1 MKTFTKIICMVALS
15 VTTAVAQNSTGSSSA
30 QNDDSSVSGTVVSEN
45 NGNSAA
51 FFGTGNG
58 SGNGTFSL
66 TDPVITGPL
75 LAVCPGQTRTYSSSS
90 VPNATTYT
98 WVAPPN
104 CTVVSGQ
111 GTATCNIHFGAGFF
125 QGYVRVTASNAVE
138 HSHQV
143 VVTVFSAPTAPLPI
157 QGPALGACGGG
168 TYTYS
173 IPPVASAQSYTWT
186 APANAMIVTPAASG
200 NPLTTSVTSV
210 DITFPAGFHDGIISV
225 RANSGCNSSI
235 KRSMNVRSVPVA
247 PAPIDGL
254 QNGLCDLPNVAYS
267 VPAVPGATSYTWSI
281 SPPAGTTIHNNGSNS
296 ITVDF
301 DLTFRTAWIQ
311 VTADN
316 VCGHGDPRRKELN
329 AWPGKPIVPVGP
341 VGACNNDPNNSIAYY
356 QVDPVFGANYYH
368 WFVPTGATITAGQGT
383 TNVTV
388 DYLGS
393 SSGDMRV
400 RAENS
405 CGFGPTSIKAITVNS
420 CRLANGETS
429 VMELAAYPNPAK
441 DNLTVS
447 FSAQSNETYTI
458 EMFDMTGRLVISQ
471 SNMST
476 IGVNK
481 QEINLQNIST
491 GLYNLVVKRGTVTE
505 RLRVVVE

>member
-1 MKTFTKIICMVALS
+1 MLALS
-15 VTTAVAQNSTGSSSA
+15 VSTAVAQNQVEIGTAQIDESSA
-30 QNDDSSVSGTVVSEN
+30 SGTVVN
-45 NGNSAA
+45 NDADPGLLSRN
-51 FFGTGNG
+51 GDG
-58 SGNGTFSL
+58 SGNGTLSL
-66 TDPVITGPL
+66 QNPVISGPL
-75 LAVCPGQTRTYSSSS
+75 LAVCPGQTRTYTCTS

-111 GTATCNIHFGAGFF
+111 GTTQVDVHFGAGFF
-125 QGYVRVTASNAVE
+125 QGYLRVTASNAVE
-138 HSHQV
+138 HSQQV
-143 VVTVFSAPTAPLPI
+143 VVVVYSAPTAPLPI

-186 APANAMIVTPAASG
+186 APANAVIITPAASG

-210 DITFPAGFHDGIISV
+210 DILFPAGFHDGVISV
-225 RANSGCNSSI
+225 RSNSGCNSSI

-247 PAPIDGL
+247 PAPIEGL
-254 QNGLCDLPNVAYS
+254 QNGLCDLPNVSYS
-267 VPAVPGATSYTWSI
+267 VPPVPGATSYTWAI
-281 SPPAGTTIHNNGSNS
+281 SPPNGTTIHNNGSNS

-301 DLTFRTAWIQ
+301 DLTFRTAWIS

-316 VCGHGDPRRKELN
+316 ACGHGDMRKKELN
-329 AWPGKPIVPVGP
+329 AWPAKPIVPVGP

-356 QVDPVFGANYYH
+356 EVDPVFNTTFYRWY
-368 WFVPTGATITAGQGT
+368 VPTGATIVNGQGT

-388 DYLGS
+388 DYMGS
-393 SSGDMRV
+393 QSGLLRV

-405 CGFGPTSIKAITVNS
+405 CGVGPTVMKTITINN
-420 CRLANGETS
+420 CRLANGEMS
-429 VMELAAYPNPAK
+429 VMELSAYPNPAQ

-447 FSAQSNETYTI
+447 FSSEQSEMYAI
-458 EMFDMTGRLVISQ
+458 QMFDMTGREVISQ
-471 SNMST
+471 TNLST
-476 IGVNK
+476 VGVNK

-491 GLYNLVVKRGTVTE
+491 GLYNLVVTRGAVAE